1 MESCGLY
8 MSKVYVGVNDTAR
21 LVTNI
26 YAGVDGTARKIIRAY
41 AGVNGLARMIFES
54 VKETAVSIPKMT
66 SNTAPSGIA
75 SASSEYN
82 TNSGAWK
89 AMDGSET
96 SQWTSGSEKMSTG
109 GTAWLQY
116 DFGYAVRPTL
126 MTYKVSGNYRAKT
139 YSLQGSND
147 GSEFTEISAGTLP
160 NSTEKW
166 TVTLN
171 TDGRYRIFRLV
182 LTNKYT
188 ASNRFFTAVFGID
201 GFAVE
206 S

>member
-1 MESCGLY
+1 MN
-8 MSKVYVGVNDTAR
+8 KVYVGVNDTAR
-21 LVTNI
+21 AVKSI
-26 YAGVDGTARKIIRAY
+26 YAGVDGTARKVIRAY

-54 VKETAVSIPKMT
+54 VKETAVSIPVMT
-66 SNTAPSGIA
+66 SNTAPSGTA
-75 SASSEYN
+75 SAVSEYSAN
-82 TNSGAWK
+82 AMAWK
-89 AMDGSET
+89 AFDGNDTTQWS
-96 SQWTSGSEKMSTG
+96 SQSGTKSVTG
-109 GTAWLQY
+109 SAWIQY

-139 YSLQGSND
+139 YSLLGSND
-147 GSEFTEISAGTLP
+147 GSEFTELSAGTLP
-160 NSTEKW
+160 NSADTL

-171 TDGRYRIFRLV
+171 VNRRYRFFRLV

-188 ASNRFFTAVFGID
+188 ASARFFVAVFGID

>member
-1 MESCGLY
+1 
-8 MSKVYVGVNDTAR
+8 MSKAYVGVNDTAR
-21 LVTNI
+21 AVTNI
-26 YAGVDGTARKIIRAY
+26 YAGVDGTARKVIRAY
-41 AGVNGLARMIFES
+41 AGVNGLARMIYES
-54 VKETAVSIPKMT
+54 VKETAVSIPVMT
-66 SNTAPSGIA
+66 SNTSPSGTA

-82 TNSGAWK
+82 TSSQAWK
-89 AMDGSET
+89 AMDGSDT
-96 SQWTSGSEKMSTG
+96 TQWASASGTKGTG

-126 MTYKVSGNYRAKT
+126 MTYKAANNYRAKD

-147 GSEFTEISAGTLP
+147 GSEFTELSAGTLP

-188 ASNRFFTAVFGID
+188 ASARFFTAVFGID
-201 GFAVE
+201 GFAAE

>member
-1 MESCGLY
+1 

-26 YAGVDGTARKIIRAY
+26 YTGVDGTARKIIRAY

-66 SNTAPSGIA
+66 SNTAPSGTA

-82 TNSGAWK
+82 ANSGAWK
-89 AMDGSET
+89 AMDGSAATQWASASET
-96 SQWTSGSEKMSTG
+96 KSAG
-109 GTAWLQY
+109 GTAWIQY
-116 DFGYAVRPTL
+116 DFGCAVRPTL

-139 YSLQGSND
+139 YSLLGSND
-147 GSEFTEISAGTLP
+147 GSEFTELSAGTLP
-160 NSTEKW
+160 NTTDTM

-171 TDGRYRIFRLV
+171 VNRRYRVFRLV

-188 ASNRFFTAVFGID
+188 ASQRFFLAVFGID
-201 GFAVE
+201 GFVVE